1 MENKKNGW
9 VIAIVVIAMLVL
21 IGSCSGGGSSN
32 DRTCAWCNGTG
43 YNGNG
48 AQTVE
53 EYVFRKTPCKHC
65 GGDGIR

>member
-1 MENKKNGW
+1 MENKKNRW
-9 VIAIVVIAMLVL
+9 VIAIVVIAILAL
-21 IGSCSGGGSSN
+21 IGSCSGGDSD

-48 AQTVE
+48 AKNVE

-65 GGDGIR
+65 GGDGIK